1 MQSRFLAVM
10 LVALP
15 LAAQQPKPATVPKV
29 AAPAAAKAAEA
40 AKPAAAAAAAA
51 PAAAA
56 AVASAALPTAQN
68 PLDINSAT
76 KAQLEGLPGVGP
88 AFADRILKGRPFQR
102 KDQLKGILPAGVYE
116 KIQAIIIAK
125 QLTK

>member
-1 MQSRFLAVM
+1 MSSRFLAVM
-10 LVALP
+10 LIALP
-15 LAAQQPKPATVPKV
+15 LAAQQPKTPSVPKV
-29 AAPAAAKAAEA
+29 AAPTAAKVAEVV
-40 AKPAAAAAAAA
+40 KPAAAAAPA
-51 PAAAA
+51 PS
-56 AVASAALPTAQN
+56 ASS

-76 KAQLEGLPGVGP
+76 KAQLEALPGIGP

-116 KIQAIIIAK
+116 KVQALIIAK